1 MTEGPKHSEG
11 SEVKGG
17 DKDTDRTER
26 EAEVTS
32 GGRYGPCHIPSL
44 HHIIGIII
52 TLLYPFITYPFT
64 IPYYTLVTL
73 SLPCLYPSH
82 TLRLSLTH
90 VTYAARH
97 VRSLPYVISLHSFR
111 VA

>member
-44 HHIIGIII
+44 SY
-52 TLLYPFITYPFT
+52 YPFI
-64 IPYYTLVTL
+64 ILLL
-73 SLPCLYPSH
+73 S
-82 TLRLSLTH
+82 
-90 VTYAARH
+90 
-97 VRSLPYVISLHSFR
+97 
-111 VA
+111 

>member
-32 GGRYGPCHIPSL
+32 GGYEVGEC
-44 HHIIGIII
+44 
-52 TLLYPFITYPFT
+52 
-64 IPYYTLVTL
+64 
-73 SLPCLYPSH
+73 
-82 TLRLSLTH
+82 
-90 VTYAARH
+90 
-97 VRSLPYVISLHSFR
+97 R
-111 VA
+111 VNPRWAKD